1 MWYKGK
7 QIASK
12 MNGVQFQRT
21 DTLRSFWVHSK
32 VGIAFT
38 LAHMLNTRFKE
49 YYISNICEIMAFQPA
64 KTEKYSQIPKME
76 TYDSL
81 TFIMNIHSVI
91 HLSSI
96 HPSIHQ
102 YLLGTDVCK
111 VLSCTVTTCDVKI
124 LCVNLTGPQSA
135 QIFGKT
141 WLWCRDFPGGPVT
154 KIPWSQCKRPRIQPG
169 SLVRKLDS
177 ACHNQGFTWCT

>member
-21 DTLRSFWVHSK
+21 DKLRSFWVHSK

-96 HPSIHQ
+96 HPSINIYWALMFAKYCHVQ
-102 YLLGTDVCK
+102 LPRV
-111 VLSCTVTTCDVKI
+111 I
-124 LCVNLTGPQSA
+124 LKFYVS
-135 QIFGKT
+135 T
-141 WLWCRDFPGGPVT
+141 WLGHRVPRYLVKHDFGAGISLVVQWLRFLDPNARGPGSNLD
-154 KIPWSQCKRPRIQPG
+154 PWSG
-169 SLVRKLDS
+169 S
-177 ACHNQGFTWCT
+177 